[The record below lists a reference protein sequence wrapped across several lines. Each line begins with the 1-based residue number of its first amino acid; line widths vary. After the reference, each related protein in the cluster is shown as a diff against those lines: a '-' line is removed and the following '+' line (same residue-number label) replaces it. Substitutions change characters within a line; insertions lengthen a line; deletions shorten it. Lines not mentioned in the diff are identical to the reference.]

1 MSDDVSFNPDWIS
14 PPGETVAT
22 IMEERRLTPAELA
35 QQMKRQTSDIEAL
48 IHGRAAITVEFAQ
61 QLAYTLGATRA
72 FWTARE
78 SQYQS
83 DLARLLQ
90 ESASPESATWLKD
103 IPVNEMVKWGWIDAA
118 ADRVAKVAACLRFF
132 GVSTVK
138 AWRLTYS
145 EGLLRVAF
153 KTSPTFESDPGAV
166 AAWLRQGEIE
176 ASKIACDMWDPARFR
191 QELSAIRD
199 LTREKNPDVFIPEL
213 IRRCASSGVALVILR
228 APKKCRASGVSRFLT
243 STRPLLMLSFR
254 YLSDD
259 HLWFAFFHEAGHV
272 LLHNKNSI
280 FLEGE
285 GRLSTAEE
293 EEANEFAAN
302 SLIPV
307 EYQDELLNL
316 PVNGVAIMRF
326 ARRVGV
332 SPGIVVG
339 QLQHRG
345 ILRRNQLNNLKRRYA
360 WRQDQP

>member
-1 MSDDVSFNPDWIS
+1 MSDDASFNPDWIS

-35 QQMKRQTSDIEAL
+35 RRMKWQTSDVEDL
-48 IHGRAAITVEFAQ
+48 IRGRAAITVEFAQ
-61 QLAYTLGATRA
+61 QLADILGATRA
-72 FWTARE
+72 FWTVRE

-83 DLARLLQ
+83 DFARMLQ
-90 ESASPESATWLKD
+90 ESASPESSTWLND
-103 IPVNEMVKWGWIDAA
+103 IPVNEMVKWGWVDAA
-118 ADRVAKVAACLRFF
+118 ADRVAKIAACLRFF

-138 AWRLTYS
+138 AWRHTYS

-176 ASKIACDMWDPARFR
+176 ASKIECDAWNPERFR
-191 QELSAIRD
+191 QELPAIRE
-199 LTREKNPDVFIPEL
+199 LTREKDPDVFIPEL
-213 IRRCASSGVALVILR
+213 IRRCASCGVAVVVLR

-243 STRPLLMLSFR
+243 PTRPLLMLSFR

-259 HLWFAFFHEAGHV
+259 HFWFAFFHEAGHL
-272 LLHNKNSI
+272 LLHGESSI

-285 GRLSTAEE
+285 GRLSTVEE
-293 EEANEFAAN
+293 EEANTFAAN
-302 SLIPV
+302 TLIPV
-307 EYQDELLNL
+307 EYHDELLNL
-316 PVNGVAIMRF
+316 PANGVAIMRF

-339 QLQHRG
+339 QLQKRG
-345 ILRRNQLNNLKRRYA
+345 ILRWNQFRNLKRPYT
-360 WRQDQP
+360 WTED

>member
-1 MSDDVSFNPDWIS
+1 MNDHTSFNPDWIS

-22 IMEERRLTPAELA
+22 IIEERRLTPADLA
-35 QQMKRQTSDIEAL
+35 RRMKRQTSDIEDL
-48 IHGRAAITVEFAQ
+48 IYGRAAITDEFAQ
-61 QLAYTLGATRA
+61 QLADTLGATKV
-72 FWTARE
+72 FWTNRE
-78 SQYQS
+78 SQYQR

-90 ESASPESATWLKD
+90 ASASAESATWLSE
-103 IPVNEMVKWGWIDAA
+103 IPMNEMAKLGWVESA

-138 AWRLTYS
+138 AWREAYS

-153 KTSPTFESDPGAV
+153 KTSPTFESDSGAV

-176 ASKIACDMWDPARFR
+176 ASKIACDTWDPERFR
-191 QELSAIRD
+191 QELPAMRE
-199 LTREKNPDVFIPEL
+199 LTREKDPDVFIPKL
-213 IRRCASSGVALVILR
+213 VRLCASCGVAVVVLR

-243 STRPLLMLSFR
+243 PTRPLLMLSFR

-259 HLWFAFFHEAGHV
+259 HFWFAFFHEAGHL
-272 LLHNKNSI
+272 LLHSKSSI

-293 EEANEFAAN
+293 EEANAFAAN
-302 SLIPV
+302 TLIPV

-316 PVNGVAIMRF
+316 PAIGVAIMRF
-326 ARRVGV
+326 ARRVGI

-339 QLQHRG
+339 QLQKRG
-345 ILRRNQLNNLKRRYA
+345 ILGWNQFRNLKRPYA
-360 WRQDQP
+360 WTDG